1 METRPA
7 DALVD
12 HYDRRL
18 IECGD
23 TAQGA
28 FWPNEAD
35 RLTRFDVM
43 LDVIQGDAGRRV
55 VLCDLGCGTGELL
68 AHIRN
73 RGLNAI
79 DYIGADRSRIALAH
93 ARAKFPGEKFIALDV
108 NAPGANLDEIA
119 CDYLVADGVFTAKF
133 DLSHDEMQKFLTST
147 IERVWPKVRRGIA
160 FNVMSKVVDWERD
173 DLFHLPMDDAARLL
187 HRLAGRRVR
196 FRADYGLYEYTAY
209 AFKPQGAV
217 TAPAVKAVE
226 GNVPVLRP
234 LLPTRER
241 LAPYLAAIDASRV
254 YSNFAP
260 LSRTLESRLA
270 AHLALPSGGLA
281 CGSSGAGALIGAI
294 LATAGVATKRRPL
307 ALMPALTFVAT
318 AHAAERCGYQCSL
331 ADIDP
336 QTWMLDPERLLG
348 HPALEQVGVVI
359 PVAPFGRPVPQAPWQ
374 AFQDRSGIRVVID
387 GAASFDRIEAAPRN
401 YLGAIPVMLSFHATK
416 SFGVGEGGCIACT
429 DIALMERIVQALN
442 YGFHGARN
450 AETAAINGKMSE
462 YHAAVGLAEL
472 DGWSDKRAAFE
483 KVIGCYRRKLGEAGL
498 AHSFV
503 GAPDIGL
510 SYALFQCADSAAA
523 QRAQAAMQ
531 RARIGARLWYGL
543 GLHRQSWFAQ
553 APREA
558 LVVADALAPRLIGLP
573 LAPDLTPE
581 QIDRVVAALVEG
593 LAAPA

>member
-1 METRPA
+1 MRPA

-196 FRADYGLYEYTAY
+196 FRADYGLY
-209 AFKPQGAV
+209 
-217 TAPAVKAVE
+217 
-226 GNVPVLRP
+226 
-234 LLPTRER
+234 
-241 LAPYLAAIDASRV
+241 
-254 YSNFAP
+254 
-260 LSRTLESRLA
+260 
-270 AHLALPSGGLA
+270 
-281 CGSSGAGALIGAI
+281 
-294 LATAGVATKRRPL
+294 
-307 ALMPALTFVAT
+307 
-318 AHAAERCGYQCSL
+318 
-331 ADIDP
+331 
-336 QTWMLDPERLLG
+336 
-348 HPALEQVGVVI
+348 
-359 PVAPFGRPVPQAPWQ
+359 
-374 AFQDRSGIRVVID
+374 
-387 GAASFDRIEAAPRN
+387 
-401 YLGAIPVMLSFHATK
+401 
-416 SFGVGEGGCIACT
+416 
-429 DIALMERIVQALN
+429 
-442 YGFHGARN
+442 
-450 AETAAINGKMSE
+450 
-462 YHAAVGLAEL
+462 
-472 DGWSDKRAAFE
+472 
-483 KVIGCYRRKLGEAGL
+483 
-498 AHSFV
+498 
-503 GAPDIGL
+503 
-510 SYALFQCADSAAA
+510 
-523 QRAQAAMQ
+523 
-531 RARIGARLWYGL
+531 
-543 GLHRQSWFAQ
+543 
-553 APREA
+553 
-558 LVVADALAPRLIGLP
+558 
-573 LAPDLTPE
+573 
-581 QIDRVVAALVEG
+581 
-593 LAAPA
+593 